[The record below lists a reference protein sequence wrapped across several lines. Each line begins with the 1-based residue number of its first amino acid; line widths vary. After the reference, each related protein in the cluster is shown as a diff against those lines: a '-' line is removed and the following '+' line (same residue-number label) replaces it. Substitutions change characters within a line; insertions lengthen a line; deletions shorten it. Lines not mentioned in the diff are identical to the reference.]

1 MELLHLIDEFAKEA
15 DAIKAQQMSAYMR
28 NQFAFLGIPTP
39 LRKTICKEY
48 FKEAKKVKIVDWK
61 FVNACWENPY
71 RELQYVAVDYLAIK
85 IKLLTSSD
93 IKKLKKLIVT
103 KSWWDTVD
111 GLDVIVGEIAMKYPE
126 VNETLLL
133 WSKDENIW
141 LSRIAID
148 HQLSRK
154 ENTDTQLLEAVIV
167 NNLGTSEF
175 FIDKA
180 IGWSLREYSK
190 TNPKWVKD
198 FIEKYREQLSK
209 LSTKEGSKYI

>member
-39 LRKTICKEY
+39 LRKTICKAY

-61 FVNACWENPY
+61 FVNACWENPH

-85 IKLLTSSD
+85 IKLLTASD

-111 GLDVIVGEIAMKYPE
+111 GLDMIIGEIAMKYPE

-141 LSRIAID
+141 LNRIAID

-209 LSTKEGSKYI
+209 LSIKEGSMHI

>member
-111 GLDVIVGEIAMKYPE
+111 GLDMIIGEIAMKYPE

-209 LSTKEGSKYI
+209 LSIKEGSKYI